1 MREKTK
7 DRIKVIECSCG
18 AEFEHV
24 LNKAFD
30 ELSEE
35 RNFRF
40 EIRERKE
47 GHCAYLFWK
56 EVERFAE
63 TARDQCELDGIRLYC
78 GDCPKCERPLDKRKK
93 WCECPLAPG
102 GYVSMNESAC
112 EWFCREYLAGREKR
126 RGE

>member
-18 AEFEHV
+18 SEFERE
-24 LNKAFD
+24 LNRAFED
-30 ELSEE
+30 LSEY

-40 EIRERKE
+40 EIRERKD

-63 TARDQCELDGIRLYC
+63 TARDQCDLDGIRLYC